1 VRRDVVVLHRSHSVQ
16 RRTAWNH
23 STDRRR
29 LAVHLVTHRQTDIH
43 RDIHRQ
49 TNTNKH
55 TASEVMLTDGKTTLS
70 VTKLLS
76 YSLTIHNKFT
86 LPSSAM
92 FFTDSLWCCIFST
105 VTEPL
110 YFRIQNRAIRSHHGW
125 YKVLTWID
133 IQKDAAMLT
142 QSFKE
147 GCNAYAEALTWSP
160 NTSSGTR
167 SSTTVD
173 AFTPLA
179 KHVLNQVALRTVDWT
194 VNIVFLL
201 WRIAALYQ
209 QHTMNSFCQC
219 FVHQEL
225 SVWIP
230 QRKVSLDKTFVQLF
244 RNESIHNCWLQ
255 ESATVQ
261 DIMLTTLSY
270 AVHDKLTRHIISYH
284 IVVT

>member
-1 VRRDVVVLHRSHSVQ
+1 M
-16 RRTAWNH
+16 A
-23 STDRRR
+23 
-29 LAVHLVTHRQTDIH
+29 
-43 RDIHRQ
+43 
-49 TNTNKH
+49 
-55 TASEVMLTDGKTTLS
+55 
-70 VTKLLS
+70 KLLS
-76 YSLTIHNKFT
+76 QWLSCWVAVSLFT
-86 LPSSAM
+86 SSSHCQAAPC
-92 FFTDSLWCCIFST
+92 SHRFSM
-105 VTEPL
+105 VFQLSMITEPF
-110 YFRIQNRAIRSHHGW
+110 YPEFKNRAIRSHHGCDVSQRR
-125 YKVLTWID
+125 YKVLKWID

-160 NTSSGTR
+160 NTSSGTC

-173 AFTPLA
+173 AFTPFA

-201 WRIAALYQ
+201 WRVAALYQ

-244 RNESIHNCWLQ
+244 WNKSIHNCWLR

-270 AVHDKLTRHIISYH
+270 AVHDKLTRHIISYCSNISLFLQQCWLLLGCQCIYRNNIH
-284 IVVT
+284 RPAVICA